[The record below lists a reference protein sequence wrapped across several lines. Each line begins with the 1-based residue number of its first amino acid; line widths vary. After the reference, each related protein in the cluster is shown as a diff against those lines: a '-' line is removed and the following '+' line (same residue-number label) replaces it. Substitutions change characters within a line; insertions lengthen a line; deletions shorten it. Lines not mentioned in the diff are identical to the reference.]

1 MCGCVFGFLDL
12 LDLCVRTCQGIGTP
26 GKSPY
31 LHTHLCVFGFCI
43 QRESFTHVCIDP
55 WQSKTFK
62 NKPLNHSQPHL
73 RLEFLDASAQG
84 LSRVS
89 ELKGP
94 GTFRSACD
102 GRNSSKKKGN
112 KSEGQAKTC
121 EH

>member
-1 MCGCVFGFLDL
+1 M
-12 LDLCVRTCQGIGTP
+12 
-26 GKSPY
+26 
-31 LHTHLCVFGFCI
+31 
-43 QRESFTHVCIDP
+43 CIDP